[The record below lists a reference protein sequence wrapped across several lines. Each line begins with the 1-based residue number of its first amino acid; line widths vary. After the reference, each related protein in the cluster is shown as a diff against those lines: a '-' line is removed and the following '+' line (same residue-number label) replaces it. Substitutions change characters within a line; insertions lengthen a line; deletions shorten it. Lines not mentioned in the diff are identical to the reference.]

1 MEQTSEGPANKANR
15 DPNKW
20 RLRRNTQIK
29 DDTLFDYRK
38 GWLSD
43 EVNFKYLQNEIEE
56 LRSRYHTLGVRKP
69 ERRFE

>member
-1 MEQTSEGPANKANR
+1 MEQTSEGPVSKANR

-29 DDTLFDYRK
+29 HETLFEYPK

-43 EVNFKYLQNEIEE
+43 EENFEDLQNEIEE
-56 LRSRYHTLGVRKP
+56 LRSRYHTVGVRKP

>member
-1 MEQTSEGPANKANR
+1 MSKANR

-20 RLRRNTQIK
+20 RLRRNTKIK
-29 DDTLFDYRK
+29 HDTLLEYLK

-43 EVNFKYLQNEIEE
+43 EENFKDLQNDIEA
-56 LRSRYHTLGVRKP
+56 LRSRYHTVGVRKP

>member
-1 MEQTSEGPANKANR
+1 MSKVNR

-29 DDTLFDYRK
+29 DDTLFDYLK
-38 GWLSD
+38 GWLSV
-43 EVNFKYLQNEIEE
+43 EENFKDLQNEIEE
-56 LRSRYHTLGVRKP
+56 LRSRYHSLGVRKP

>member
-1 MEQTSEGPANKANR
+1 MGKANR

-29 DDTLFDYRK
+29 HETLFDYLK

-43 EVNFKYLQNEIEE
+43 EENFKDLQNEIEE
-56 LRSRYHTLGVRKP
+56 LRSRYHTVGVRKP

>member
-1 MEQTSEGPANKANR
+1 MSKANR

-29 DDTLFDYRK
+29 DDNLFDYLK
-38 GWLSD
+38 GWLSV
-43 EVNFKYLQNEIEE
+43 EGNFKDLQNEIEE
-56 LRSRYHTLGVRKP
+56 LRSRYHKLGVRKS

>member
-1 MEQTSEGPANKANR
+1 VSKANR
-15 DPNKW
+15 DPNKC

-29 DDTLFDYRK
+29 DDTLFEYLK
-38 GWLSD
+38 GRLSD
-43 EVNFKYLQNEIEE
+43 EENFKDLQKEIEE